1 MNCLL
6 VTSYF
11 PPVIGGSATVYG
23 TLFKYSNKKLSVLTA
38 SMDRD
43 TQRHINRLQNE
54 DIHTVDYVHPPS
66 VNSSSLL
73 HTAWTIIAFDVPANI
88 RLLLKALHIIRYKKI
103 DVVCIGELQAAGWL
117 GTALRFLTNKKV
129 IYYVHGEELTTKTNS
144 RFLGKNARRYLATA
158 HGVVCVSSFT
168 REVLINEYGLSPN
181 KIKLITNGI
190 DLDKFI
196 AANDH
201 ISERGRRDDDQ
212 SILIFS
218 AGRLIDRKGFDY
230 AIEAMATVVKSHPNT
245 RLVIAG
251 DGPNLKRYQQRVA
264 ELGLSSHVSLEG
276 RVPHER
282 LKQLYSE
289 CDLFLMP
296 NRELANGDTEGFGLV
311 FLEANAFHKPVIG
324 GRAGGAVDAI
334 IHEQTGLLVDSESI
348 SAIADAI
355 IKLVKDK
362 KLRVKLGDNGYRW
375 ALQNDAKL
383 KADEFFNY
391 CENLI
396 KS

>member
-1 MNCLL
+1 M
-6 VTSYF
+6 
-11 PPVIGGSATVYG
+11 YG

-38 SMDRD
+38 STNRD
-43 TQRHINRLQNE
+43 THSHIDRPQNE
-54 DIHTVDYVHPPS
+54 DIYTVDYIHPPS
-66 VNSSSLL
+66 VNSRSLL
-73 HTAWTIIAFDVPANI
+73 HTAWTIITFDIPSNI
-88 RLLLKALHIIRYKKI
+88 KLLLKALHIIRFRKI
-103 DVVCIGELQAAGWL
+103 DVICIGELQAAGWL
-117 GTALRFLTNKKV
+117 GAALRFLTNTKI
-129 IYYVHGEELTTKTNS
+129 IYYVHGEELTTNTNS
-144 RFLGKNARRYLATA
+144 RFLGKNARRHLATA

-168 REVLINEYGLSPN
+168 RNVLINEYGLSP
-181 KIKLITNGI
+181 KKLKLITNGI
-190 DLDKFI
+190 DLDNFI
-196 AANDH
+196 ADGNH
-201 ISERGRRDDDQ
+201 IRVRKRHDDNRN
-212 SILIFS
+212 ILIFS

-245 RLVIAG
+245 QLVIAG
-251 DGPNLKRYQQRVA
+251 DGPNLGRYRQRIA
-264 ELGLSSHVSLEG
+264 ELDLSAHISLEG

-334 IHEQTGLLVDSESI
+334 IHEQTGLLVNSESI

-355 IKLVKDK
+355 TRLVKDK
-362 KLRVKLGDNGYRW
+362 NLRKKLGDNGYEW
-375 ALQNDAKL
+375 ALQNDARHKVH
-383 KADEFFNY
+383 EFFNY

>member
-1 MNCLL
+1 M
-6 VTSYF
+6 
-11 PPVIGGSATVYG
+11 
-23 TLFKYSNKKLSVLTA
+23 
-38 SMDRD
+38 
-43 TQRHINRLQNE
+43 
-54 DIHTVDYVHPPS
+54 
-66 VNSSSLL
+66 
-73 HTAWTIIAFDVPANI
+73 
-88 RLLLKALHIIRYKKI
+88 
-103 DVVCIGELQAAGWL
+103 
-117 GTALRFLTNKKV
+117 
-129 IYYVHGEELTTKTNS
+129 HGEELTTKTNS

-201 ISERGRRDDDQ
+201 ISERGRRDDNQ

>member
-23 TLFKYSNKKLSVLTA
+23 TLFKYSSKKLSVLTA
-38 SMDRD
+38 SIDRD
-43 TQRHINRLQNE
+43 THSHIDRPHNE
-54 DIHTVDYVHPPS
+54 DIYTVDYVHPPS
-66 VNSSSLL
+66 VNTPSLF
-73 HTAWTIIAFDVPANI
+73 HTAWAIITFDIPANI
-88 RLLLKALHIIRYKKI
+88 KLLLTALSIIRCKKI

-117 GTALRFLTNKKV
+117 GTVLRLLTNTKV
-129 IYYVHGEELTTKTNS
+129 IYYVHGEELTTKTKS
-144 RFLGKNARRYLATA
+144 RFLGKNARRHLVKAD
-158 HGVVCVSSFT
+158 GVVCVSSFT
-168 REVLINEYGLSPN
+168 RNVLINEYGLPPK

-190 DLDKFI
+190 DLDNFI
-196 AANDH
+196 SADNHIERRVRNDNN
-201 ISERGRRDDDQ
+201 Q

-251 DGPNLKRYQQRVA
+251 DGPNLSRYQQRIA
-264 ELGLSSHVSLEG
+264 ELGLSAHISLEG
-276 RVPHER
+276 RVPHEK

-334 IHEQTGLLVDSESI
+334 IHEETGLLVNSESV
-348 SAIADAI
+348 SSIADAI

-362 KLRVKLGDNGYRW
+362 NLREKLGDNGYRW

-396 KS
+396 RS